1 MNRLSIICVASSIC
15 LSTAIVDG
23 VKAKGTFRL
32 LETNE
37 TAADRET
44 VIREMLAGE
53 YNYPVRVIAFNT
65 AEGCSR
71 DVTLE
76 FADEV
81 ARRFAEHYE
90 VSDSILQFV
99 QARH

>member
-1 MNRLSIICVASSIC
+1 
-15 LSTAIVDG
+15 
-23 VKAKGTFRL
+23 
-32 LETNE
+32 
-37 TAADRET
+37 
-44 VIREMLAGE
+44 
-53 YNYPVRVIAFNT
+53 
-65 AEGCSR
+65 
-71 DVTLE
+71 VTLE